1 MGFWRLRGSYS
12 FLHMTI
18 EKAPGSL
25 DVGSAPRINGSSP
38 QHQLML
44 QSSFDLPKRFSLD
57 FDYRYESALPGLQ
70 IGSYATADTRV
81 GWNFSR
87 QWEVSVNGRNLLQPN
102 HVEFASD
109 PGPNVA
115 INRSVYAKLVWRS
128 REN

>member
-1 MGFWRLRGSYS
+1 
-12 FLHMTI
+12 
-18 EKAPGSL
+18 
-25 DVGSAPRINGSSP
+25 
-38 QHQLML
+38 L

-70 IGSYATADTRV
+70 IGSYATADARV